1 MSDNQSLQTI
11 LRESLRAYEQARAAH
26 LRSEQAAAAEFTRA
40 TAELTAAEQ
49 AERAR
54 LEAEHRARRAT
65 AAGEQARLGDLAAA
79 VTSLE
84 EAARTALAQAG
95 LAHIAGAP
103 AAVDDPPA
111 KARRGDA
118 EVTQLFVQA
127 QTNYVALREAIYR
140 LAQAQVA
147 AGQWDAARQTLKP
160 LLAEKDAPLYEAAN
174 EVWCECQYQ
183 QGVDEL
189 NQEKYEAAYGTFT
202 YLLRNIDLFKDARQ
216 LCQQAFQGTLNLVHI
231 SGDIDVVGNLVIEKG
246 FQISYAPV
254 SFVQFKA
261 FMTATGY
268 SASPGGAGNGPVNN
282 VSHDDAVQFCAWA
295 GVSLPTDQQWME
307 AVCPEYRFTTLVD
320 VGSVEYEWIADP
332 HESGGY
338 ALRKH
343 NFSTSGV
350 GCSSQIRRN
359 SDIRL
364 SAFGF
369 RVVDPKLSL
378 KIL

>member
-1 MSDNQSLQTI
+1 MSNNQNLQSI

-103 AAVDDPPA
+103 VAVDDPPA

-118 EVTQLFVQA
+118 EVAERFVAA
-127 QTNYVALREAIYR
+127 QTSYVALREAILK
-140 LAQAQVA
+140 LAQAQVE

-160 LLAEKDAPLYEAAN
+160 LLAEKDGPLYDAAN
-174 EVWCECQYQ
+174 ELWCECQYQ
-183 QGVDEL
+183 QGKGEL
-189 NQEKYEAAYGTFT
+189 SHEKYEAAFGSLTA
-202 YLLRNIDLFKDARQ
+202 LLKRIDSFKDAEQ
-216 LCQQAFQGTLNLVHI
+216 LHQRAFQGTLNLVRI
-231 SGDIDVVGNLVIEKG
+231 PAGEFNFDGRKVNLPE
-246 FQISYAPV
+246 FRISYAPV

-261 FMTATGY
+261 FMAATGY
-268 SASPGGAGNGPVNN
+268 SASPGGAGSGPVNS

-295 GVSLPTDQQWME
+295 GVKLPTEQQWVK
-307 AVCPEYRFTTLVD
+307 AVCTQNQNGKRWVD
-320 VGSVEYEWIADP
+320 VGGIEYEWTADP
-332 HESGGY
+332 HENGGY
-338 ALRKH
+338 AQRK
-343 NFSTSGV
+343 FAPGASGG
-350 GCSSQIRRN
+350 GCSSRDWFYSN
-359 SDIRL
+359 GRL
-364 SAFGF
+364 SGFGF
-369 RVVDPKLSL
+369 RVVAP
-378 KIL
+378 

>member
-1 MSDNQSLQTI
+1 MSNNQTLQTI
-11 LRESLRAYEQARAAH
+11 LREALRAYEQARAAH
-26 LRSEQAAAAEFTRA
+26 LRSQQAADAEYART
-40 TAELTAAEQ
+40 TAELTAAEK

-54 LEAEHRARRAT
+54 LEAEHRARRAE
-65 AAGEQARLGDLAAA
+65 AAGEQARLGDLTAA
-79 VTSLE
+79 VTALE

-127 QTNYVALREAIYR
+127 QTGYVALREAILK

-183 QGVDEL
+183 QGLDEL
-189 NQEKYEAAYGTFT
+189 SQGKYEAAFGSITA
-202 YLLRNIDLFKDARQ
+202 LLKRIDSFKDAEQ
-216 LCQQAFQGTLNLVHI
+216 LRQQAFQGTLNLVHI
-231 SGDIDVVGNLVIEKG
+231 PAGEFNFDGKTVKLPE
-246 FQISYAPV
+246 FRISYAPV

-261 FMTATGY
+261 FMAATGY
-268 SASPGGAGNGPVNN
+268 SASPGGAGARPVNT
-282 VSHDDAVQFCAWA
+282 VSHGDAVQFCAWA
-295 GVSLPTDQQWME
+295 GVKLPTEQQWVK
-307 AVCPEYRFTTLVD
+307 AVCTQNHDGKRWVD
-320 VGSVEYEWIADP
+320 VGGVEWEWCANP

-338 ALRKH
+338 ALRKY
-343 NFSTSGV
+343 SPGSSGV
-350 GCSSQIRRN
+350 GCSSRGRFWYYSN
-359 SDIRL
+359 DRDSNL
-364 SAFGF
+364 GF
-369 RVVDPKLSL
+369 RVVAP
-378 KIL
+378 